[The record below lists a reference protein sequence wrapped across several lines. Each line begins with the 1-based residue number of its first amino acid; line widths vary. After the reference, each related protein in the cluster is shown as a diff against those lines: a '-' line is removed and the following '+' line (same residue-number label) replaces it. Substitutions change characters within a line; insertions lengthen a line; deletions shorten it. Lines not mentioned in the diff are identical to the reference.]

1 MGIQKKYIMKI
12 KKNKIVFISVLATI
26 LLFII
31 SYSILMLGDEEN
43 TEELKQTTVPK
54 LKEEKET
61 YGSKLEA
68 INDLK
73 EKRENNAPSPYDE
86 NLLDSLGYYDLD
98 YVRKEKNR
106 VVDSIVLANR
116 ISYNEN
122 RYERKTNVLVDID
135 STRAN
140 ANKKEALSAK
150 EISLEHQLF
159 FASEP
164 SKSELSLAAET
175 DAHIYAAVDGK
186 QVVKKDYR
194 LRMRLI
200 RKAKIAGRIFPK
212 NTPVF
217 GFIKFQPNRAMVEIN
232 NINHQPVELLAFDLQ
247 DGNEGI
253 YVENSFQADAS
264 QEVLDDVV
272 GDINIPTIP
281 QVSGITKIFRK
292 SNRNVKITITNNYQL
307 LLKPQL

>member
-1 MGIQKKYIMKI
+1 MGCHKKYIMKI

-31 SYSILMLGDEEN
+31 SYSILMLGDEKN

-73 EKRENNAPSPYDE
+73 EERENNAPSPYDE

-98 YVRKEKNR
+98 YVRKEKKR
-106 VVDSIVLANR
+106 VVDSIVLASRN
-116 ISYNEN
+116 SYNEN
-122 RYERKTNVLVDID
+122 RYESKTNALTNID
-135 STRAN
+135 STRVDAD
-140 ANKKEALSAK
+140 KKETLSAK

-164 SKSELSLAAET
+164 AKGELSLAAET

-194 LRMRLI
+194 LRMRLM
-200 RKAKIAGRIFPK
+200 RKAKIAGKIFPK

-232 NINHQPVELLAFDLQ
+232 NIDHQPVELLAFDLQ

-281 QVSGITKIFRK
+281 QVSGITKIFRQ
-292 SNRNVKITITNNYQL
+292 SNRNVKVTITNNYQL